1 MELGLAWP
9 LSTQT
14 GWGQVGFNMAL
25 QMLRLGSVRPLLLEP
40 PEDLAIHGLHLW
52 TLLPL
57 ELERRA
63 RTDGVNGKG
72 ADWPFPV
79 MHPLGNHFG
88 GTGSRH
94 RHRGAKNIGRMV
106 FEDTELTAADRRDI
120 PAYDCFLTPSRWNA
134 DLLTAAGVPDVRMVH
149 EGIDDSIFFPAP
161 RQGLC
166 PGRFIVFSGGKLEFR
181 KGQDIVVAA
190 FKIFQRRHPEAL
202 LAVNWQNFWPQ
213 LAADIHLA
221 GNVQTAP
228 GLDQNGRLALGDWL
242 IREGLPEDSFVDLG
256 MIPHH
261 MMAQVMREAHVAV
274 FPNRAEGATNLVA
287 LECMAVNVP
296 VILSANTGHL
306 DLMMGSEPTCH
317 ALTHQSRVKTAPG
330 MAGLD
335 GWGESSVEDVV
346 QALEKIYTDTGYA
359 RSIAR
364 NGTELAQSRSWQN
377 QTKLVLDSLA
387 DLLD

>member
-1 MELGLAWP
+1 MIGFGWP

-14 GWGQVGFNMAL
+14 GWGQVGFNMVL
-25 QMLRLGSVRPLLLEP
+25 QMLRSGKTRPALLEP
-40 PEDLAIHGLHLW
+40 SEDLAIHGLHLW

-57 ELERRA
+57 EIERRA
-63 RTDGVNGKG
+63 RSAGVNGSG

-94 RHRGAKNIGRMV
+94 RHRGRHNIGRMV
-106 FEDTELTAADRRDI
+106 FEDTKLTAEDRREI
-120 PAYDCFLTPSRWNA
+120 AAYDCFLTPSRWNA
-134 DLLTAAGVPDVRMVH
+134 TLLSAAGAPDVRMVH
-149 EGIDDSIFFPAP
+149 EGIDDSVFFPAP

-166 PGRFIVFSGGKLEFR
+166 PGRFIIFSGGKLEFR
-181 KGQDIVVAA
+181 KGQDIVIAA

-202 LAVNWQNFWPQ
+202 LAINWQNFWPQ
-213 LAADIHLA
+213 LAADMALA
-221 GNVQTAP
+221 GHVKSAP

-242 IREGLPEDSFVDLG
+242 VREGLPEDSFVDLG

-296 VILSANTGHL
+296 VIISANTGHL
-306 DLMMGSEPTCH
+306 DLMLGDKPTC
-317 ALTHQSRVKTAPG
+317 LPLKHQRRVSNAPG
-330 MAGLD
+330 MEGLE
-335 GWGESSVEDVV
+335 GWGESSVEEVV
-346 QALEKIYTDTGYA
+346 EALEKIYTDHIFSQA
-359 RSIAR
+359 IAAS
-364 NGTELAQSRSWQN
+364 GTQLAQSRSWSV
-377 QTKLVLDSLA
+377 QTEIVLSE
-387 DLLD
+387 LDDIID